1 MYLGQMSEQLE
12 AINYFQQGV
21 NLMIAE
27 RATMPQDLTKGS
39 TYLALSSKISS
50 ALCSMT
56 DIYLTDCWY
65 VTEHVSIEKEIRNLF
80 YFSLLDSA
88 AAIGISIGYSA
99 DQIHIL

>member
-12 AINYFQQGV
+12 AISYFQQGV

-27 RATMPQDLTKGS
+27 RAAMPQDLTKGS
-39 TYLALSSKISS
+39 EYLTLSSKISS

-65 VTEHVSIEKEIRNLF
+65 VTTPDIPSFVPLQ
-80 YFSLLDSA
+80 YQLT
-88 AAIGISIGYSA
+88 
-99 DQIHIL
+99 

>member
-12 AINYFQQGV
+12 AISYFQQGV

-27 RATMPQDLTKGS
+27 RAAMPQDLTKGS
-39 TYLALSSKISS
+39 EYLMLSSKISS

-65 VTEHVSIEKEIRNLF
+65 VTLLHTSFQFRHDNGIIGFRDTRAATKE
-80 YFSLLDSA
+80 A
-88 AAIGISIGYSA
+88 
-99 DQIHIL
+99 